1 MKIKFKGDFSPLA
14 LLLVGGLL
22 VFMALAYIVS
32 PKAIY
37 RHGLSYGVRLQLP
50 FSSTGRLIHQTVT
63 KKTKFLK
70 GKYFYA
76 SAGDRIVLSKN
87 VELEEGTVSQSFGK
101 LGFWPTNK
109 SIWNEQVDTST
120 SDTMTILIE
129 ENGFYRFRFS
139 LWSFQGNVDFSWEK
153 NPD

>member
-1 MKIKFKGDFSPLA
+1 MKIRFKGRSSPVI

-22 VFMALAYIVS
+22 VFMALGYIIS

-37 RHGLSYGVRLQLP
+37 AHGLSYGVRLQLP
-50 FSSTGRLIHQTVT
+50 FSSTGRILHQTVT
-63 KKTKFLK
+63 IKTKDLK

-76 SAGDRIVLSKN
+76 SAGDRIVLSRN
-87 VELEEGTVSQSFGK
+87 IDLEEGTVYHSFQK
-101 LGFWPTNK
+101 YRPWPYDNT
-109 SIWNEQVDTST
+109 IWHEVVEAST
-120 SDTMTILIE
+120 SDTVTIDIQ

-139 LWSFQGNVDFSWEK
+139 IWSFQGNVDFAWEK